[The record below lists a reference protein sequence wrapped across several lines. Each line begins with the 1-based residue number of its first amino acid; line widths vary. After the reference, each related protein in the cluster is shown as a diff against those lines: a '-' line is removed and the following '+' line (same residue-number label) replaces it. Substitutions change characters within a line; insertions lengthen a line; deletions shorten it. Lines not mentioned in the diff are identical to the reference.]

1 MWPLL
6 NGGLR
11 VCTAMAVT
19 CLGAG
24 CAGDTPLLSVGNL
37 IGGDGQSPTIS
48 ITSGGVSPKVIVV
61 RQGQRVLF
69 VNRDSVA
76 HEMASDLHPTH
87 ERWPAMNQVGYLEP
101 GQARE
106 TGNLNMVGVISYHD
120 HLDAQNEGLL
130 GSIQIIPV
138 N

>member
-37 IGGDGQSPTIS
+37 IGGDGQSPTIT

-130 GSIQIIPV
+130 GSIQITPV

>member
-6 NGGLR
+6 NGGLC

-48 ITSGGVSPKVIVV
+48 ITSGGVSPKVLVV

-69 VNRDSVA
+69 VNNDSVA

>member
-1 MWPLL
+1 MWRLL
-6 NGGLR
+6 TGGLR
-11 VCTAMAVT
+11 VCTAVALS

-24 CAGDTPLLSVGNL
+24 CTGDTPLLSVGNL
-37 IGGDGQSPTIS
+37 IGGDGESPTIT
-48 ITSGGVSPKVIVV
+48 ITSGGVSPKLLVV

-69 VNRDSVA
+69 INNDSVA

-101 GQARE
+101 GQSRE
-106 TGNLNMVGVISYHD
+106 TGNLNTEGVISYHD
-120 HLDAQNEGLL
+120 HLDAQNEALL
-130 GSIQIIPV
+130 GSIQIAPV

>member
-37 IGGDGQSPTIS
+37 IGGDGQSPTIT
-48 ITSGGVSPKVIVV
+48 ITSGGVSPKLLVV

-69 VNRDSVA
+69 INNDSVA
-76 HEMASDLHPTH
+76 HEMASDPHPTH

-101 GQARE
+101 GQSRE
-106 TGNLNMVGVISYHD
+106 TGNLNTVGVISYHD
-120 HLDAQNEGLL
+120 HLDAQNDALL
-130 GSIQIIPV
+130 GSIQITPI

>member
-1 MWPLL
+1 MLALL
-6 NGGLR
+6 NSGLR
-11 VCTAMAVT
+11 VCAAVALA

-24 CAGDTPLLSVGNL
+24 CTGDTPLLSVGNL
-37 IGGDGQSPTIS
+37 VGGDGLSPTIT
-48 ITSGGVSPKVIVV
+48 ITSGGVSPTVLVV

-69 VNRDSVA
+69 VNNDSVA

-87 ERWPAMNQVGYLEP
+87 ERWPAMNQVGYLAP
-101 GQARE
+101 GQSRE
-106 TGNLNMVGVISYHD
+106 TGNLNVVGVISYHD

-130 GSIQIIPV
+130 GSIQIIPA

>member
-48 ITSGGVSPKVIVV
+48 ITSGGVSPKVLVV

-101 GQARE
+101 GQSRE
-106 TGNLNMVGVISYHD
+106 TGNLNTEGVISYHD
-120 HLDAQNEGLL
+120 HLDAQNEALL
-130 GSIQIIPV
+130 GSIQIAPV

>member
-11 VCTAMAVT
+11 VCTAMAVP

-37 IGGDGQSPTIS
+37 IGGDGQSPTIT

-106 TGNLNMVGVISYHD
+106 TGNLNIVGVISYHD

-130 GSIQIIPV
+130 GSIQITPV

>member
-48 ITSGGVSPKVIVV
+48 ITSGGVSPKVLVV

-76 HEMASDLHPTH
+76 HEIASDLHPTH

>member
-48 ITSGGVSPKVIVV
+48 ITSGGVSPKVLVV

-69 VNRDSVA
+69 VNNDSVA
-76 HEMASDLHPTH
+76 HQMASDVHPTH

-130 GSIQIIPV
+130 GSIQIIP
-138 N
+138 

>member
-6 NGGLR
+6 AGGLR
-11 VCTAMAVT
+11 VCTAVALS

-37 IGGDGQSPTIS
+37 IGGDGQSPTIT

-130 GSIQIIPV
+130 GSIQITPV

>member
-1 MWPLL
+1 MLALL
-6 NGGLR
+6 NSGLR
-11 VCTAMAVT
+11 VCAAVALA

-24 CAGDTPLLSVGNL
+24 CTGDTPLLSVGNL
-37 IGGDGQSPTIS
+37 VGGD
-48 ITSGGVSPKVIVV
+48 VSPKVLVV

-69 VNRDSVA
+69 VNNDSVA

-87 ERWPAMNQVGYLEP
+87 ERWPAMNQVGYLAP
-101 GQARE
+101 GQSRE
-106 TGNLNMVGVISYHD
+106 TGNLNVVGVISYHD

-130 GSIQIIPV
+130 GSIQIIPA